1 MLHRRSLLAG
11 AAALPLLP
19 LAAQAQVTTLDIPPR
34 AMPLRPDDTVAAGYR
49 RTVLLRWGD
58 RVTFDAPEWNPRRPS
73 AQAAAT
79 QFGWDARICALLPA
93 PPATDGVARAILAVA
108 HPTVDPAMAFPDGRD
123 HPAVAAM
130 MQGASLLNL
139 EKQSGRWIVVDGGYQ
154 SRRLTADTL
163 CRITGPAAEAVGDT
177 VQGLLGISGGCA
189 TPWGT
194 LLLGED
200 DPASWLTRLRDLHP
214 RFTEG
219 TRFGWMTELDPLDPQ
234 SIPAKR
240 SVLARFPRGDAAAA
254 LTADGRAVVY
264 MTDRRAF
271 GYLFRFISAGPADAP
286 DALDTGTLF
295 VARLN
300 GRGLSWVP
308 LPGGAETALNPLAA
322 ASQAAAVAFD
332 LPSGLAID
340 PRSGRLYLA
349 CRGNAARRP
358 EQVDALN
365 PLAGSSSGHVVEIS
379 PAGSDHAAETATA
392 GLLLVGGQPP
402 ARFAAL
408 GSAWPD
414 APTTLAVDGRGRL
427 WIGTDHAGG
436 IGQAPDT
443 LYGCDTDGSGRGLPL
458 PLYGAPFA
466 AGIGGSAI
474 SPDGQAL
481 FTVARAPGANPGSD
495 YARPGTRWPQF
506 DPSVAP
512 RSTLMS
518 FVRESGGPVGG

>member
-1 MLHRRSLLAG
+1 MLRRSFLLAG
-11 AAALPLLP
+11 AATLPLLP
-19 LAAQAQVTTLDIPPR
+19 LAARAQVTTLDLPPY
-34 AMPLRPDDTVAAGYR
+34 AMPLKPDDTVAPGYR

-58 RVTFDAPEWNPRRPS
+58 RVTFDAPDWNPGRPLP
-73 AQAAAT
+73 QAAAA
-79 QFGWDARICALLPA
+79 QFGWDARICALVPA
-93 PPATDGVARAILAVA
+93 PAATDGVERAILAVA

-139 EKQSGRWIVVDGGYQ
+139 EKQGGRWIVVDGGYQ
-154 SRRLTADTL
+154 SRRLTAGTL
-163 CRITGPAAEAVGDT
+163 CRITGPAADVIGDT
-177 VQGLLGISGGCA
+177 VQGLLGLSGGCA

-200 DPASWLTRLRDLHP
+200 DPASWLTRLRDLDA
-214 RFTEG
+214 RFNEG
-219 TRFGWMTELDPLDPQ
+219 TRFGWMAELDPLDPQ

-240 SVLARFPRGDAAAA
+240 TALARFPRGDAAAA
-254 LTADGRAVVY
+254 LTRDGRAVVY

-271 GYLFRFISAGPADAP
+271 GYLFRFVSTGPASEP
-286 DALDTGTLF
+286 DALDAGTLS

-300 GRGLSWVP
+300 GRGLSWVA

-332 LPSGLAID
+332 VPSGLAVD

-365 PLAGSSSGHVVEIS
+365 PLAGSSSGHVVEII
-379 PAGSDHAAETATA
+379 PAGGDHAAGNAA
-392 GLLLVGGQPP
+392 ASLLLVGGQPP
-402 ARFAAL
+402 ARFVAM

-414 APTTLAVDGRGRL
+414 APTTLAVDGHGRL
-427 WIGTDHAGG
+427 WIGSDHAGLVG
-436 IGQAPDT
+436 RAPDT
-443 LYGCDTDGSGRGLPL
+443 LHGCDTDGPGRGLPM
-458 PLYGAPFA
+458 PLYGAPFG
-466 AGIGGSAI
+466 AGVGGVAL

-481 FTVARAPGANPGSD
+481 FSVARTPGANPGSD
-495 YARPGTRWPQF
+495 HAHPGTRWPQF
-506 DPSVAP
+506 DPAVPP

-518 FVRESGGPVGG
+518 FVRDSGGTVGG

>member
-1 MLHRRSLLAG
+1 MLHRRSLLAS
-11 AAALPLLP
+11 AATLPLLP

-34 AMPLRPDDTVAAGYR
+34 AMPLKPDDTVAAGYR
-49 RTVLLRWGD
+49 RAVLLRWGD
-58 RVTFDAPEWNPRRPS
+58 RVTFDAPDWNPRRPS
-73 AQAAAT
+73 AQAATA

-139 EKQSGRWIVVDGGYQ
+139 EKQGGRWIVVDGGYQ

-177 VQGLLGISGGCA
+177 VQGLLGVSGGCA

-200 DPASWLTRLRDLHP
+200 DPASWLTRLRDLYP
-214 RFTEG
+214 RFSEG

-240 SVLARFPRGDAAAA
+240 STLARFPRGDAAAA

-286 DALDTGTLF
+286 DALDAGTLF

-300 GRGLSWVP
+300 GRGLSWVA
-308 LPGGAETALNPLAA
+308 LPGGAETALNPLVA

-332 LPSGLAID
+332 VPSGLAID

-365 PLAGSSSGHVVEIS
+365 PLAGSSGGHVVEIS
-379 PAGSDHAAETATA
+379 PAGGDHAAESAA
-392 GLLLVGGQPP
+392 ASLLLVGGQPL
-402 ARFAAL
+402 ARFASL

-427 WIGTDHAGG
+427 WIGTDHAGR

-443 LYGCDTDGSGRGLPL
+443 LYGCDTDGPGRGLPL

-466 AGIGGSAI
+466 AGIGGAAMT
-474 SPDGQAL
+474 PDGQAL

-506 DPSVAP
+506 DPSVPP